1 MVSEGIRKQAGEQ
14 WYQIFAVAVIVVV
27 TVLSL
32 YPLLHVLSMSLVSE
46 QEWTAKGGFVL
57 WPSAPTWLAYKRL
70 FAAEV
75 FVDAMWISILR
86 TILGTGLSLTAMTVT
101 AYVVSRKGLPGRKL
115 FLFCVLLTILFS
127 GGLIPTYLL
136 VRDLH
141 MLDSVWALVIPG
153 LVDSWSVLVLKQFF
167 ENLPTEI
174 EDSAKIDGAGEATLM
189 FRIIVPMCAPAMA
202 AIGLF
207 AAVGHWN
214 AWFDAMIYI
223 NKSSLFPLQLLIRNL
238 LVNPELGSQF
248 NPTQVIDASSRVSVE
263 SLKMATVVF
272 GIVPI
277 LCVYPFL
284 QKYFVKGMYLGAVK
298 G

>member
-1 MVSEGIRKQAGEQ
+1 MVSSGIRKQSHEQ
-14 WYQIFAVAVIVVV
+14 WYQIIAVAIVVIVSL
-27 TVLSL
+27 TAL
-32 YPLLHVLSMSLVSE
+32 YPLFYVVSMSLVSE
-46 QEWTAKGGFVL
+46 REWVAKGGFIF
-57 WPSAPTWLAYKRL
+57 WPSEPTLLAYKRL
-70 FAAEV
+70 FAARI
-75 FVDAMWISILR
+75 FVDAMWISIFR
-86 TILGTGLSLTAMTVT
+86 TIVGTGLSLAAMTVT
-101 AYVVSRKGLPGRKL
+101 AYVVSRKQLPGRRVIL
-115 FLFCVLLTILFS
+115 FFVLLTILFS

-141 MLDSVWALVIPG
+141 MLDSLWALVIPG

-167 ENLPTEI
+167 ESLPPEL

-189 FRIIVPMCAPAMA
+189 TRIIVPMCAPAMA

-214 AWFDAMIYI
+214 SWFDAMIYI
-223 NKSSLFPLQLLIRNL
+223 NKSSLYPLQLLIRNL

-248 NPTQVIDASSRVSVE
+248 NPTQVVDAASRVSVE